1 MLPTALHMC
10 IHAGTYHAD
19 IGPVQPP
26 STTPPPTPPARS
38 QAGKQ
43 KGNTAVGRY
52 LAETVAAVP
61 HFTKADF
68 EKMMADQSND
78 CTLVRGAPMH
88 WPVAAELDDLG
99 TGTYQLECIS
109 HLCPA
114 CPFPRALPQ
123 LPSTPAPAALQVLFL
138 SKLIQ
143 AHLALADKLGTMQLP
158 LL

>member
-1 MLPTALHMC
+1 MQGAAT
-10 IHAGTYHAD
+10 D
-19 IGPVQPP
+19 GPPAP
-26 STTPPPTPPARS
+26 AAHPAARCPPPAAHALPRLPPPPPRPAL

-68 EKMMADQSND
+68 ERMAADQSND
-78 CTLVRGAPMH
+78 CML
-88 WPVAAELDDLG
+88 
-99 TGTYQLECIS
+99 
-109 HLCPA
+109 
-114 CPFPRALPQ
+114 
-123 LPSTPAPAALQVLFL
+123 VLFL